1 MLEYQLIRSDRRKT
15 LGLQVKQGRIIV
27 RAPHFVDLT
36 FIEGFVQQ
44 KSLWL
49 QQKVIE
55 QCEAI
60 SRHCNFIVG
69 SEIYILGQKYSLAI
83 GTAKQSEVYIDHNL
97 FTNGLM
103 SLQVNISERVYSKK
117 TNDAD
122 ISKVV
127 KKLIEAF
134 FSKQADEVILPRV
147 NHLSNKTSL
156 TPSKINIRQY
166 KARWGSCNSRQEVS
180 LNYLLMMTPLWVID
194 YVIIHELCHIVHL
207 NHSSKFWAL
216 VAQHCSDYNDAK
228 HWLITHRQEL
238 YWSAI

>member
-27 RAPHFVDLT
+27 RAPYFVDLT

-55 QCEAI
+55 QCEAK
-60 SRHCNFIVG
+60 SRHCNFIAG

-83 GTAKQSEVYIDHNL
+83 GTAKQSKVYIDHNL

-103 SLQVNISERVYSKK
+103 SLQVNISERIYSKK

-122 ISKVV
+122 I
-127 KKLIEAF
+127 
-134 FSKQADEVILPRV
+134 
-147 NHLSNKTSL
+147 
-156 TPSKINIRQY
+156 
-166 KARWGSCNSRQEVS
+166 
-180 LNYLLMMTPLWVID
+180 
-194 YVIIHELCHIVHL
+194 
-207 NHSSKFWAL
+207 
-216 VAQHCSDYNDAK
+216 
-228 HWLITHRQEL
+228 
-238 YWSAI
+238 